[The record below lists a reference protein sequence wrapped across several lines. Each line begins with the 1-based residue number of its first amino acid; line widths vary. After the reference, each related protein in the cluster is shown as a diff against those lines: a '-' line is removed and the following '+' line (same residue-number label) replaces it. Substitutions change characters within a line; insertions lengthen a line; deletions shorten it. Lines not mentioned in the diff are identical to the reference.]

1 MRTAKI
7 LTTACVVTGLLLLV
21 IWPFALKPPAP
32 DSGRQALAEHGVRNL
47 VYFGFVCFV
56 WLGAASSAVWLA
68 KAQLKEFKE
77 EEAQNLKSLIEG
89 SLRDHQKK

>member
-1 MRTAKI
+1 MRAAKI
-7 LTTACVVTGLLLLV
+7 LTTSCVVAGLLLLI
-21 IWPFALKPPAP
+21 IWPFAFRPPAP
-32 DSGRQALAEHGVRNL
+32 DAGRQALAQHGVRNL

-68 KAQLKEFKE
+68 KIQLREFKE
-77 EEAQNLKSLIEG
+77 QETENLKSLIEG

>member
-7 LTTACVVTGLLLLV
+7 LTTSCVIAGLLMLI
-21 IWPFALKPPAP
+21 IWPFALKPPAVEA
-32 DSGRQALAEHGVRNL
+32 GRQALAQHGIRNL

-56 WLGAASSAVWLA
+56 WLGAAASAVWLA
-68 KAQLKEFKE
+68 KLQLKQFKDQE
-77 EEAQNLKSLIEG
+77 SENLKSLIEG